1 MQINI
6 AFSRKWWY
14 DMCMIKRK
22 GCIIM
27 KIQAVLIDGFKN
39 LSDVKITFDNITA
52 LVALNNFG
60 KSNVLSGIDFGLTF
74 IKASIDDKMNM
85 MANLNLVPI
94 NQNMQGR
101 NYKFE
106 IEVLTEYAGQE
117 HRVQYGYE
125 FAWQCNDDTVPEI
138 VQEYL
143 RVKPDEKGQKY
154 TQIINRTK
162 EVAFYKSSATG
173 RCSSSIKVEPTEL
186 VVNKLRAYDELYYAE
201 IIKKLNGIK
210 IYMENNLDAKSFYQP
225 DPIIRKG
232 FENEMINADNLPRI
246 IFNLKKQYPDKFEL
260 LKNVYFQLFP
270 DIEDI
275 IVKDFKIN
283 ESERDQFPEDVP
295 FIFTNIIYV
304 LFVKDKNLVNPVN
317 FSMMS
322 DGAKRVF
329 MILTKI
335 MVSNISNIS
344 LIAIEEPENSV
355 HPGLFQA
362 YIQIISQLLDDC
374 KVIITSHSPYI
385 ISYLNPSWI
394 HIGMN
399 RKAGVAEFFAFKKS
413 GQKRLEND
421 AARFNISMGDY
432 LFSML
437 ADSESNIVDYLECD
451 ADE

>member
-1 MQINI
+1 
-6 AFSRKWWY
+6 
-14 DMCMIKRK
+14 
-22 GCIIM
+22 M

-60 KSNVLSGIDFGLTF
+60 KSNVLSGIDFGLAF
-74 IKASIDDKMNM
+74 IKASIDDKMDM
-85 MANLNLVPI
+85 MANSSLIPI
-94 NQNMQGR
+94 NQSMQGR

-106 IEVLTEYAGQE
+106 VEVLTEYNGQE
-117 HRVQYGYE
+117 YRVQYGYE
-125 FAWQCNDDTVPEI
+125 FAWQCNEDDVPEI

-143 RVKPDEKGQKY
+143 KIKLDEKGQKY
-154 TQIINRTK
+154 TQLINRTQ
-162 EVAFYKSSATG
+162 ESSLYKSSETG
-173 RCSSSIKVEPTEL
+173 RCSSKIKVEASEL
-186 VVNKLRAYDELYYAE
+186 VVNKLRAYDELYYAD
-201 IIKKLNGIK
+201 IIKKLNGMR

-232 FENEMINADNLPRI
+232 FENEMINADNLPRV
-246 IFNLKKQYPDKFEL
+246 IFNLKKQNPDKFEL
-260 LKNVYFQLFP
+260 LKDVYFQLFP
-270 DIEDI
+270 DIEDV
-275 IVKDFKIN
+275 IVKNFKIN
-283 ESERDQFPEDVP
+283 AAESDQFPDDAP
-295 FIFTNIIYV
+295 FIFTNFIYV
-304 LFVKDKNLVNPVN
+304 LFVKDKNLANPIN

-335 MVSNISNIS
+335 IVSNVSNIS

-394 HIGMN
+394 HVGMN

-413 GQKRLEND
+413 GQKQLEND
-421 AARFNISMGDY
+421 AASFNMSMGDY

-437 ADSESNIVDYLECD
+437 ADSESNISDYLECD
-451 ADE
+451 ANE

>member
-1 MQINI
+1 
-6 AFSRKWWY
+6 
-14 DMCMIKRK
+14 MCMINKK
-22 GCIIM
+22 ECVTM

-60 KSNVLSGIDFGLTF
+60 KSNVLSGIDFGLAF
-74 IKASIDDKMNM
+74 IKASIDDKMDM
-85 MANLNLVPI
+85 MANSSLIPI
-94 NQNMQGR
+94 NQSMQGR

-106 IEVLTEYAGQE
+106 VEVLTEYNGQE
-117 HRVQYGYE
+117 YRVQYGYE
-125 FAWQCNDDTVPEI
+125 FAWQCNEDDVPEI

-143 RVKPDEKGQKY
+143 KIKLDEKGQKY
-154 TQIINRTK
+154 TQLINRTQ
-162 EVAFYKSSATG
+162 ESSLYKSSETG
-173 RCSSSIKVEPTEL
+173 RCSSKIKVEASEL
-186 VVNKLRAYDELYYAE
+186 VVNKLRAYDELYYAD
-201 IIKKLNGIK
+201 IIKKLNGMRM
-210 IYMENNLDAKSFYQP
+210 YMENNLDAKSFYQP

-232 FENEMINADNLPRI
+232 FENEMINADNLPRV
-246 IFNLKKQYPDKFEL
+246 IFNLKKQNPDKFEL
-260 LKNVYFQLFP
+260 LKDVYFQLFP
-270 DIEDI
+270 DIEDV
-275 IVKDFKIN
+275 IVKNFKIN
-283 ESERDQFPEDVP
+283 AAESDQFPDDAP
-295 FIFTNIIYV
+295 FIFTNFIYV
-304 LFVKDKNLVNPVN
+304 LFVKDKNLANPIN

-335 MVSNISNIS
+335 IVSNVSNIS

-394 HIGMN
+394 HVGMN

-413 GQKRLEND
+413 GQKQLEND
-421 AARFNISMGDY
+421 AASFNMSMGDY

-437 ADSESNIVDYLECD
+437 ADSESNISDYLECD
-451 ADE
+451 ANE